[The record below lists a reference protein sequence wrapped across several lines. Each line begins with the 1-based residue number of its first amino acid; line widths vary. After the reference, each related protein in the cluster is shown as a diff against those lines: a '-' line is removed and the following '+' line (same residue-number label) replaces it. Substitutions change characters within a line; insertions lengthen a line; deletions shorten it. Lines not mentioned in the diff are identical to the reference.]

1 MNGQNSNNLN
11 RRDFLTKSALAGT
24 GLILGSSLLSS
35 FTTKNTINMENNLSK
50 NSFKKRK
57 LGSLEVTELGFGCM
71 NIAWAYGQPTDKKKA
86 IEIIR
91 KAYESGITLFDT
103 AEVYGPFY
111 SEEMVGEALKP
122 FRKDAIIATKFG
134 FEVDPVTQEEED

>member
-1 MNGQNSNNLN
+1 MNEQNPNNLN
-11 RRDFLTKSALAGT
+11 RREFITKSAMAGT
-24 GLILGSSLLSS
+24 GLIFASTLLSS
-35 FTTKNTINMENNLSK
+35 FTTKNTNNMENDKSK

-91 KAYESGITLFDT
+91 KAYESGITFFDT
-103 AEVYGPFY
+103 AEVD
-111 SEEMVGEALKP
+111 MQIKP
-122 FRKDAIIATKFG
+122 A
-134 FEVDPVTQEEED
+134 V